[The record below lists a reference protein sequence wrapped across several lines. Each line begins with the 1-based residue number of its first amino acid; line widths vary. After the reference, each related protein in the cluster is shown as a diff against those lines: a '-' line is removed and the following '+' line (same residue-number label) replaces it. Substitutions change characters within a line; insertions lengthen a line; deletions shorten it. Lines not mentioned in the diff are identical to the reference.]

1 MGALGFTSCGVPRKT
16 ASSDEELA
24 FKQKERDIALY
35 TRKVRKLFQSMDD
48 AWTGYM
54 QQRWMLISEDLRSV
68 LFFPVIFQVHI
79 HDVIQIVVK
88 DLRFGGIVVLFQM
101 LPCLLASVV

>member
-1 MGALGFTSCGVPRKT
+1 MLVTSSDAERILFANWGPPCRVLVEHVNEWFSLFFLLYRCVVGFALLNVVNAVFVQQTMKT

-48 AWTGYM
+48 AWTEPAMATCGTY
-54 QQRWMLISEDLRSV
+54 
-68 LFFPVIFQVHI
+68 PT
-79 HDVIQIVVK
+79 
-88 DLRFGGIVVLFQM
+88 
-101 LPCLLASVV
+101 